1 MALEICQLKLT
12 EIDLLLRCTLQ
23 LRMSFSGYIK
33 ESIMI
38 IDNVLSLKTDAELLK
53 AIERAASKK
62 LSAHEIQEQRVSYVY
77 GSMGNKNSVTREH
90 VRQIIRAQEGMT
102 QAQPA

>member
-1 MALEICQLKLT
+1 
-12 EIDLLLRCTLQ
+12 
-23 LRMSFSGYIK
+23 
-33 ESIMI
+33 MI

-62 LSAHEIQEQRVSYVY
+62 LSSREIHEQRVSYVY
-77 GSMGNKNSVTREH
+77 GSMGNNNSATREH
-90 VRQIIRAQEGMT
+90 VRQVVLAHEGTT